1 MKRQTTARITTAPR
15 NRARRRFADAI
26 RSGRRACTHAALS
39 LVPAIALG
47 LGSLSLQTASAQTT
61 QWQPARLP
69 DAPTARTLGPAMED
83 ARYLAGT
90 RSVKTAS
97 SQPGSAQ
104 QNSSTGEQLGG
115 GVVLRWCKSKNA
127 PEERNSTI
135 SASAAFAQPQAA
147 QAQAL
152 HTANRTSYPVA
163 RASGANSNV
172 GGNPLRSVIQPAAYQ
187 DRVDPFQSRPADAAA
202 PLQGGAP
209 QLPDLGVPNLGAP
222 DLTAPQLGAPEVVAP
237 NLSAPDLT
245 MPGNGGDSQGYGQD
259 PLNAPESAPAP
270 GGASSERMRD
280 VAPEP
285 SPFDRQDNY
294 DPDMDADVIDG
305 DPQDPQLGLP
315 SCNTMRERMNS
326 RPISSMQLNPSPKY
340 GNEGRLD
347 YSDNERARKAF
358 ADTTKSRE
366 WYDYLG
372 RHVATGRFVD
382 MKNNTIYIDDVGKIS
397 TIHYLDLS
405 DRDTEYVSLAWK
417 IPGRCG
423 TGYEPFEE
431 RSFIP
436 TQFQWTASGLCHK
449 PAYFEQPQLER
460 YGHSVGP
467 VLQPLISSA
476 RFFTD
481 IAILPY
487 KMGIHP
493 PNECQYSLG
502 YIRPGNCAPYMVQ
515 PFPWSLRGA
524 AVQAGVVTGAAALVP

>member
-1 MKRQTTARITTAPR
+1 M
-15 NRARRRFADAI
+15 
-26 RSGRRACTHAALS
+26 
-39 LVPAIALG
+39 LVPAVALG
-47 LGSLSLQTASAQTT
+47 LGTLSLQTASAQST
-61 QWQPARLP
+61 QWQPAPLQA
-69 DAPTARTLGPAMED
+69 APAARSLGSAAMED
-83 ARYLAGT
+83 SRYLAGSRA
-90 RSVKTAS
+90 RSGNGRSISSGAS
-97 SQPGSAQ
+97 RTQPRAASE
-104 QNSSTGEQLGG
+104 SSGEQLGS

-127 PEERNSTI
+127 PEQPSSSI
-135 SASAAFAQPQAA
+135 SAAAAFKQPQPVE
-147 QAQAL
+147 
-152 HTANRTSYPVA
+152 HTVNRTNYPVS
-163 RASGANSNV
+163 RASGSTRR
-172 GGNPLRSVIQPAAYQ
+172 GIGNPLRSGVQPAAYQ

-209 QLPDLGVPNLGAP
+209 QLPDVAAPGLGLPDLGPPPISGPEIVAP
-222 DLTAPQLGAPEVVAP
+222 D
-237 NLSAPDLT
+237 LSAPDRSAPE
-245 MPGNGGDSQGYGQD
+245 MSIPNSGADMQGFGED
-259 PLNAPESAPAP
+259 PLGTPESAPAP
-270 GGASSERMRD
+270 GGVSPDVMQD

-285 SPFDRQDNY
+285 SPFDRQGDY
-294 DPDMDADVIDG
+294 DPDMDDDIIDVEPG
-305 DPQDPQLGLP
+305 ESQLGLP
-315 SCNTMRERMNS
+315 SCTTMRERMNS
-326 RPISSMQLNPSPKY
+326 RPISGMQLNPSPKY

-358 ADTTKSRE
+358 ADTTKTRE

-372 RHVATGRFVD
+372 RHVATGRFVN
-382 MKNNTIYIDDVGKIS
+382 MKNNMIYIDDVGKIS

-431 RSFIP
+431 RNFIP

-524 AVQAGVVTGAAALVP
+524 AVQAGVVTGVGALVP